1 MRHDPGS
8 QTCPRSTGPLGPCN
22 LSATVTCTCVHTHT
36 HSLSHVCLSV
46 DCRMFWIIGARFPD
60 VHLLSVRLLG
70 WVLEGWGCIYIYIYM
85 VPPPP
90 PQDLPPNLSV
100 YIYEITLQYTC
111 THMHTYAHTHTRT
124 HMQRGL
130 VYMKIS
136 VYEHG
141 YIIRK
146 RLRIQYHAQQ
156 SSLEARL
163 H

>member
-1 MRHDPGS
+1 M
-8 QTCPRSTGPLGPCN
+8 
-22 LSATVTCTCVHTHT
+22 
-36 HSLSHVCLSV
+36 
-46 DCRMFWIIGARFPD
+46 
-60 VHLLSVRLLG
+60 
-70 WVLEGWGCIYIYIYM
+70 YIYM
-85 VPPPP
+85 VP

-111 THMHTYAHTHTRT
+111 THMHTHTRT

>member
-1 MRHDPGS
+1 MH
-8 QTCPRSTGPLGPCN
+8 TH
-22 LSATVTCTCVHTHT
+22 AHTCTHTHT
-36 HSLSHVCLSV
+36 H
-46 DCRMFWIIGARFPD
+46 
-60 VHLLSVRLLG
+60 
-70 WVLEGWGCIYIYIYM
+70 
-85 VPPPP
+85 
-90 PQDLPPNLSV
+90 
-100 YIYEITLQYTC
+100 
-111 THMHTYAHTHTRT
+111 T

>member
-1 MRHDPGS
+1 
-8 QTCPRSTGPLGPCN
+8 
-22 LSATVTCTCVHTHT
+22 
-36 HSLSHVCLSV
+36 
-46 DCRMFWIIGARFPD
+46 
-60 VHLLSVRLLG
+60 
-70 WVLEGWGCIYIYIYM
+70 M
-85 VPPPP
+85 VPP

-111 THMHTYAHTHTRT
+111 THMHTHAHTHTRT

-146 RLRIQYHAQQ
+146 RLRTQYHAQQ

>member
-1 MRHDPGS
+1 MRPHSSSSLCTCARRRVMRHDPGS

-70 WVLEGWGCIYIYIYM
+70 WVLEGWGCIYIYIYGT
-85 VPPPP
+85 PPPT

-111 THMHTYAHTHTRT
+111 THMHTYAHTHTHAHT
-124 HMQRGL
+124 HTCN
-130 VYMKIS
+130 VD
-136 VYEHG
+136 
-141 YIIRK
+141 
-146 RLRIQYHAQQ
+146 
-156 SSLEARL
+156 
-163 H
+163 

>member
-1 MRHDPGS
+1 M
-8 QTCPRSTGPLGPCN
+8 LK
-22 LSATVTCTCVHTHT
+22 
-36 HSLSHVCLSV
+36 
-46 DCRMFWIIGARFPD
+46 
-60 VHLLSVRLLG
+60 
-70 WVLEGWGCIYIYIYM
+70 YIYIWY
-85 VPPPP
+85 P

-111 THMHTYAHTHTRT
+111 THMHTHAHTHTRT

>member
-1 MRHDPGS
+1 MRHRRGFEGID
-8 QTCPRSTGPLGPCN
+8 LGLWGLWALTRVYMYLLTALGVKTLREYEKVPTWWVVV
-22 LSATVTCTCVHTHT
+22 SAVRFQEQDLERIRCCATDLRRCRLMCVYTY
-36 HSLSHVCLSV
+36 VY
-46 DCRMFWIIGARFPD
+46 R
-60 VHLLSVRLLG
+60 
-70 WVLEGWGCIYIYIYM
+70 YIYIYGT
-85 VPPPP
+85 PPRT
-90 PQDLPPNLSV
+90 
-100 YIYEITLQYTC
+100 YLQTCLYTYMRSHFSTHAHTC
-111 THMHTYAHTHTRT
+111 THTHTRT